1 MAVDNLEFNFILVT
15 PAEYAKATG
24 ASYNETLSFCK
35 SGQLEAYKTDGG
47 QWRVKVYKDDV
58 VSKKEYEKM
67 FEELNYYKGMIKAVS
82 KLITVKAVN

>member
-24 ASYNETLSFCK
+24 ISYNEALSFCK
-35 SGQLEAYKTDGG
+35 TGQLEAYKTDGG

-67 FEELNYYKGMIKAVS
+67 FEELNYYKGMVKAVS

>member
-1 MAVDNLEFNFILVT
+1 MSVDNLEFNFILVT

-47 QWRVKVYKDDV
+47 QWKIKVCKDDV
-58 VSKKEYEKM
+58 ISKKDYQEM
-67 FEELNYYKGMIKAVS
+67 FEELNRYRGMIEAVA
-82 KLITVKAVN
+82 KLITA